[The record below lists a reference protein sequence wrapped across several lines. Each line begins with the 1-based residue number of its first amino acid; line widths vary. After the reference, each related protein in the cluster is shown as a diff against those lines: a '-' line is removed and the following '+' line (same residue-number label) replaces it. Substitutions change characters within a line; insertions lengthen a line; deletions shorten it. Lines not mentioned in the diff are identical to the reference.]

1 MGQFQEKFQKII
13 KNILNKSGKDKILI
27 VILTG
32 VLLLIVTIP
41 TKKSADIKSDTVT
54 TEHTSTNYEEYIEDK
69 LENILSKVDGVG
81 KVKVVVTLKDTGEKI
96 IAQDE
101 NNSSEDV
108 SEIDSAGGTR
118 TSKKNS
124 TETTNIYYGGT
135 SGDEPYVKNEN
146 MPEVEWV
153 MIVAQGGGDGVIAAN
168 ITSAV
173 ESLLGVPV
181 HKIKVLKMS

>member
-81 KVKVVVTLKDTGEKI
+81 KVKVVVTLKDYC
-96 IAQDE
+96 
-101 NNSSEDV
+101 
-108 SEIDSAGGTR
+108 TR
-118 TSKKNS
+118 
-124 TETTNIYYGGT
+124 
-135 SGDEPYVKNEN
+135 
-146 MPEVEWV
+146 
-153 MIVAQGGGDGVIAAN
+153 
-168 ITSAV
+168 
-173 ESLLGVPV
+173 
-181 HKIKVLKMS
+181 